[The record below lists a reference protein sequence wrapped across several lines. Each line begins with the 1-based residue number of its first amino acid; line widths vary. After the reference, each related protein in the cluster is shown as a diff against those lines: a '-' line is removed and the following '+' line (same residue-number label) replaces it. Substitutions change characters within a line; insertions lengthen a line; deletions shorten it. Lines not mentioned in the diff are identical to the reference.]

1 MIFKYKAKLQSGEII
16 EGELEALDRFS
27 VSRELHGRGAVPISI
42 ETKSKTASA
51 FEEWFE
57 NLFSGIS
64 TGELVVL
71 TKNMAGMIQAGLSL
85 SRALSVLEKQTKN
98 KKLIKILATLQAEIN
113 AGGTLSGG
121 LAKHPKVFSKL
132 FVSMT
137 RAGEESGNLVG
148 ALTEVGQN
156 LEKADA
162 LRKKVKGAL
171 IYPIVIISVMVIV
184 GLLMFIFIVPTLAK
198 TFTDL
203 GVKVPRST
211 QIVLDISHFLSNNTI
226 LAFGLLFGFGF
237 GVFFL
242 FRAKFLAKYIDYV
255 VIRLPMIG
263 TMAKELNTARTA
275 RTMSALLNS
284 GVAITRSIEITEDV
298 VQNIYYKKVLAE
310 ARGLV
315 EKGLPFSKIFS
326 DNIKLYPVMM
336 AEMMQVGEETGKLSE
351 MLQQIAVFYENEID
365 TKTKSLST
373 IIEPVL
379 MVLVGAGVG
388 LFAVSMITPLY
399 SVLNQLS

>member
-1 MIFKYKAKLQSGEII
+1 MLFNYKAKLQNGEII
-16 EGELEALDRFS
+16 QGEIESIDRFS
-27 VSRELHGRGAVPISI
+27 VSRELHSKGATPISI
-42 ETKSKTASA
+42 ETKSKTSSA
-51 FEEWFE
+51 LEAWFE

-64 TGELVVL
+64 ISELVVL
-71 TKNMAGMIQAGLSL
+71 TKNLSGMLQAGLSI
-85 SRALSVLEKQTKN
+85 SRALSVLQKQTKN
-98 KKLIKILATLQAEIN
+98 KLLIKILSALQAEIN

-121 LAKHPKVFSKL
+121 LTKYPKTFSKL

-171 IYPIVIISVMVIV
+171 IYPMVIISVMVIV

-198 TFTDL
+198 TFSDL
-203 GVKVPRST
+203 GVTLPRST
-211 QIVLDISHFLSNNTI
+211 QIVLSISNFLSEYTF
-226 LAFGLLFGFGF
+226 LSFGALFAFGFGL
-237 GVFFL
+237 FFL
-242 FRAKFLAKYIDYV
+242 FKAKFLAKYIDYL

-275 RTMSALLNS
+275 RTMAALLNS
-284 GVAITRSIEITEDV
+284 GVAITRAIEITEDV
-298 VQNIYYKKVLAE
+298 VQNIYYKKVLSQ
-310 ARGLV
+310 ARELV
-315 EKGLPFSKIFS
+315 EKGSPFSKIFS
-326 DNIKLYPVMM
+326 DNTKLYPVMM
-336 AEMMQVGEETGKLSE
+336 AEMMEVGEETGKLSD
-351 MLQQIAVFYENEID
+351 MLQQIAVFYEGEID

-379 MVLVGAGVG
+379 MVLVGVGVG

-399 SVLNQLS
+399 SVLNDLS

>member
-1 MIFKYKAKLQSGEII
+1 MLFKYKAKLQNGEII
-16 EGELEALDRFS
+16 EGDMESLDRFS
-27 VSRELHGRGAVPISI
+27 VSRDLHAKGAVPISI
-42 ETKSKTASA
+42 ETKGKAASA
-51 FEEWFE
+51 FEKWFE

-71 TKNMAGMIQAGLSL
+71 TKNMAGMIQAGLAL
-85 SRALSVLEKQTKN
+85 SRVLSVLEKQTKN
-98 KKLIKILATLQAEIN
+98 AQLIKILSTLQSEIN

-121 LAKHPKVFSKL
+121 LAKYPQVFSKL

-148 ALTEVGQN
+148 ALTEIGQN

-211 QIVLDISHFLSNNTI
+211 QIVLDISYFLSNNTF
-226 LAFGLLFGFGF
+226 LAFGILFGFGF
-237 GVFFL
+237 GMFFL
-242 FRAKFLAKYIDYV
+242 FRAKFLAKYIDYI

-326 DNIKLYPVMM
+326 DNAKLYPVMM
-336 AEMMQVGEETGKLSE
+336 AEMMQVGEETGKLSD

-365 TKTKSLST
+365 TKTKNLST

-399 SVLNQLS
+399 SVLNQLG